1 VLGRQLFAGSHHFE
15 RINPQTALE
24 SLAQFSSAYRFVA
37 AWMRPDVPRPRQKE
51 SSCFAS
57 LFLQLARVDGLMR
70 ALMKTRIT
78 LPENG
83 RGEKRRVIIT
93 VEFGKE
99 RMTIEIIVAAE
110 PDENEM
116 RKLAIA
122 RARDFA
128 RKFAL
133 DSV

>member
-1 VLGRQLFAGSHHFE
+1 L
-15 RINPQTALE
+15 
-24 SLAQFSSAYRFVA
+24 
-37 AWMRPDVPRPRQKE
+37 
-51 SSCFAS
+51 
-57 LFLQLARVDGLMR
+57 R

-78 LPENG
+78 LPKNG
-83 RGEKRRVIIT
+83 RGEKRPVTVT

-99 RMTIEIIVAAE
+99 RMTIEVIVAPE
-110 PDENEM
+110 PDENEV

>member
-1 VLGRQLFAGSHHFE
+1 
-15 RINPQTALE
+15 
-24 SLAQFSSAYRFVA
+24 
-37 AWMRPDVPRPRQKE
+37 MRADVPRPGQKKVV
-51 SSCFAS
+51 AS
-57 LFLQLARVDGLMR
+57 YPFFCNLRAWMAFLMR

-83 RGEKRRVIIT
+83 RGEKRRVTIT

-99 RMTIEIIVAAE
+99 RMTIEVIVAAE

>member
-1 VLGRQLFAGSHHFE
+1 MCC
-15 RINPQTALE
+15 
-24 SLAQFSSAYRFVA
+24 
-37 AWMRPDVPRPRQKE
+37 AWGKE
-51 SSCFAS
+51 SSCFVF
-57 LFLQLARVDGLMR
+57 LFLRLARVDGLSNG
-70 ALMKTRIT
+70 ALMKTQIT

-83 RGEKRRVIIT
+83 RNEKRRVTIT

-99 RMTIEIIVAAE
+99 RMTIEVIVAAE

-116 RKLAIA
+116 RKLAFA

-133 DSV
+133 DAV

>member
-1 VLGRQLFAGSHHFE
+1 
-15 RINPQTALE
+15 
-24 SLAQFSSAYRFVA
+24 VA
-37 AWMRPDVPRPRQKE
+37 AQPADSQ
-51 SSCFAS
+51 
-57 LFLQLARVDGLMR
+57 
-70 ALMKTRIT
+70 
-78 LPENG
+78 
-83 RGEKRRVIIT
+83 GEKRRFTVT

-99 RMTIEIIVAAE
+99 RMTIEVIVAAE
-110 PDENEM
+110 PDENEV

>member
-1 VLGRQLFAGSHHFE
+1 MGLKA
-15 RINPQTALE
+15 
-24 SLAQFSSAYRFVA
+24 LAQFSSTYRFA
-37 AWMRPDVPRPRQKE
+37 EAWMRVDVLRPGQKKV
-51 SSCFAS
+51 FAS
-57 LFLQLARVDGLMR
+57 YPFFCNLRAWMAFLMR

-128 RKFAL
+128 RMFAL

>member
-1 VLGRQLFAGSHHFE
+1 MGLE
-15 RINPQTALE
+15 ALP
-24 SLAQFSSAYRFVA
+24 QFSSAYRFA
-37 AWMRPDVPRPRQKE
+37 EAWMRADVPRPGQKKVVAWYPFF
-51 SSCFAS
+51 CNLRAWMAF
-57 LFLQLARVDGLMR
+57 LMR

-83 RGEKRRVIIT
+83 RSEKRRVTIT

-99 RMTIEIIVAAE
+99 RMTIEVIVAAE

>member
-1 VLGRQLFAGSHHFE
+1 
-15 RINPQTALE
+15 
-24 SLAQFSSAYRFVA
+24 
-37 AWMRPDVPRPRQKE
+37 MRADVPRPGQKKVVAWYPFF
-51 SSCFAS
+51 CNLRAWMAF
-57 LFLQLARVDGLMR
+57 LMR

-83 RGEKRRVIIT
+83 RSEKRRVTIT

-99 RMTIEIIVAAE
+99 RMTIEVIVAAE

-122 RARDFA
+122 RAKDFA

>member
-1 VLGRQLFAGSHHFE
+1 MKVV
-15 RINPQTALE
+15 ALYYIFCN
-24 SLAQFSSAYRFVA
+24 LR
-37 AWMRPDVPRPRQKE
+37 AWMAFR
-51 SSCFAS
+51 
-57 LFLQLARVDGLMR
+57 LR

-83 RGEKRRVIIT
+83 RGEKRTVIVT

-99 RMTIEIIVAAE
+99 RMTIEVIVAAE
-110 PDENEM
+110 FDENEV
-116 RKLAIA
+116 RKSAIA

-133 DSV
+133 DAV